1 MNIKKRMTTGFAIL
15 IAFSFG
21 ISIVGIIQIN
31 TLDGYITDFTQKDM
45 VIIETVDTM
54 LYEAE
59 VIIRETFETIYGGEE
74 HEHHGEE
81 HNETVEE
88 ESITEHILEHAEIFN
103 SSLDLLGRLHPE
115 HSEEL
120 LCISEDFECII
131 DDITSDEHGI
141 IIHVEEIDESL
152 NKSVEIRE
160 QTDVLIT
167 ELIGLVD
174 DFYMKLNATMLKNYL
189 SEQIYLTFEYLK
201 GICEETGL
209 EFNESVEAF
218 DNITEVI
225 DSFYPGDP
233 LIIPKLVEIESA
245 HHNFTDMVTG
255 EEGIFDMKDHIDTLL
270 ADVESD
276 YENLLE
282 DLEGIHYETKL
293 EIDQGINSA
302 QLGVMISYIITI
314 IALGACVVL
323 GILIARP
330 TVRSIT
336 KVTNN
341 MENVL
346 KAGSEAS
353 INVAN
358 MATELAASASEVN
371 AASEEIASTTQE
383 VADDSQNIM
392 LSSNEIKRV
401 MDIIVSISEQTN
413 LLALNAS
420 IEAGRAGE
428 YGRGFAVVADEVR
441 KLAEESK
448 KSVNTTGS
456 KINDILKGLEST
468 TGAIEGIS
476 ASAEQQTAS
485 MEEISATANKLGSL
499 AENLKNKLGQ
509 YESVN
514 SVEKQ
519 PKTTIKSKK
528 AKKLNVIK
536 KPKVKSK
543 LNR

>member
-1 MNIKKRMTTGFAIL
+1 MTTGFAIL

-120 LCISEDFECII
+120 LSISEDFECII

>member
-15 IAFSFG
+15 IAFCFG
-21 ISIVGIIQIN
+21 IGIVGIIQIN
-31 TLDGYITDFTQKDM
+31 TLNGYITDFTQKDM
-45 VIIETVDTM
+45 VIVETVDTM

-59 VIIRETFETIYGGEE
+59 VIIRETYETIYGGEE
-74 HEHHGEE
+74 HEHH
-81 HNETVEE
+81 NESAEE
-88 ESITEHILEHAEIFN
+88 ESINEHILEHAEVFN
-103 SSLDLLGRLHPE
+103 SSLDLLEKLHPE

-120 LCISEDFECII
+120 ICISEDFECII

-141 IIHVEEIDESL
+141 IIHVEEINEFL

-160 QTDVLIT
+160 QTDILIT
-167 ELIGLVD
+167 DLIGLVD
-174 DFYMKLNATMLKNYL
+174 DFYMKLNATMLKSYL
-189 SEQIYLTFEYLK
+189 SEQIYLTFEYLD

-209 EFNESVEAF
+209 EFNESVEKF
-218 DNITEVI
+218 DDIAGVI
-225 DSFYPGDP
+225 DSFYTGDP
-233 LIIPKLVEIESA
+233 LIIAKLEEIESA
-245 HHNFTDMVTG
+245 HHDFTDMVTG
-255 EEGIFDMKDHIDTLL
+255 EKGIFNMKDHIDSLL

-276 YENLLE
+276 YE
-282 DLEGIHYETKL
+282 DLSGDLNGVHDETEHELDKKIL
-293 EIDQGINSA
+293 SA
-302 QLGVMISYIITI
+302 QLGVLISYIVTI

-341 MENVL
+341 MEKVL
-346 KAGSEAS
+346 TAGSEAS

-428 YGRGFAVVADEVR
+428 HGRGFAVVADEVR

-448 KSVNTTGS
+448 KSVSTTGS
-456 KINDILKGLEST
+456 KINDILRGLEST
-468 TGAIEGIS
+468 TGSIEGIS

-499 AENLKNKLGQ
+499 AENLKNNLGQ
-509 YESVN
+509 YKSFRA
-514 SVEKQ
+514 VE
-519 PKTTIKSKK
+519 KK
-528 AKKLNVIK
+528 AKTTKEPKEAKKL
-536 KPKVKSK
+536 
-543 LNR
+543 